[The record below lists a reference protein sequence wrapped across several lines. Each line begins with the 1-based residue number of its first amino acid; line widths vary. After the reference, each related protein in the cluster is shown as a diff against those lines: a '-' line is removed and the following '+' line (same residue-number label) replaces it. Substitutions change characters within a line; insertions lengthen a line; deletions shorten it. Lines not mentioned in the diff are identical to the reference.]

1 MRKVKILLLVSL
13 FGVLTACIQDEMLNT
28 EAESPQ
34 YYTVTSEDRNW
45 KKIYEVSCDTGAMQ
59 RVYDFE
65 PIQHT
70 TPKDIAG
77 GAMQRVYDF
86 ELFELDE
93 KQHYYLFYEKTE
105 DGSKQYRLQLE
116 LGGYYSLLIDGDF
129 SGTAYDGYL
138 RKGDPT
144 GEKVL
149 VSEAAYDFSDYLRNN
164 HFGLEMGAEWRA
176 FTHLNIYSDFTWGL
190 NNIFEDDFKSISFAM
205 YPIYLNVG
213 FAYLF

>member
-45 KKIYEVSCDTGAMQ
+45 KKIYEVSCDT
-59 RVYDFE
+59 
-65 PIQHT
+65 
-70 TPKDIAG
+70 

-164 HFGLEMGAEWRA
+164 HFGLQMGAEWRA